1 MEVNN
6 IGKQQLLT
14 GLKQGENNKNNQ
26 PGNSFGDILK
36 SSLHK
41 VNNLQHQADQAG
53 EDLALGKADN
63 VHQVMASAQK
73 AKLSLDLASSVTNK
87 AVEAYKE
94 VMRIQV

>member
-1 MEVNN
+1 MFWN
-6 IGKQQLLT
+6 
-14 GLKQGENNKNNQ
+14 
-26 PGNSFGDILK
+26 ILK
-36 SSLHK
+36 GSLYK
-41 VNNLQHQADQAG
+41 VNNLQHEADQAG
-53 EDLALGKADN
+53 KDLALGKVDN